1 MNNLNTILT
10 GDRPTG
16 QLHLGHYVGSLKTR
30 VAMQEDVENKLFIMV
45 ADVQALTDNA
55 KNPEKVAKNVLQVAL
70 DYLAVGLDPK
80 KSTLFVQSQIPELA
94 ELTMYYANLVSVNRL
109 KRNPTVKAEIEQKQ
123 FGEGVPTGFFIY
135 PISQAA
141 DITAFKANLVP
152 VGEDQK
158 PMLEQTQEIVHSFN
172 TTYREVLV
180 NPKAVL
186 PPKGMGR
193 LPGIDGNGKMSKSLG
208 NGIYLADSADI
219 LKKKVMSMYTDPNH
233 IHVEDPGNVEGNMVF
248 TYLDVFGEDKAY
260 IEELKNH
267 YRQGGLGDVKI
278 KRYLIDVLEATFGP
292 IRARREELAKD
303 PEYVMSV
310 LQQGSEKAREVS
322 AQTLSEVKQAMGIQ
336 YFA

>member
-186 PPKGMGR
+186 PPKGIGR

-208 NGIYLADSADI
+208 NGIYLADSADT

>member
-208 NGIYLADSADI
+208 NGIYLADSADT

-322 AQTLSEVKQAMGIQ
+322 ALTLSEVKQAMGIQ

>member
-80 KSTLFVQSQIPELA
+80 KSTLFVQSQISELA

-208 NGIYLADSADI
+208 NGIYLADSADT

>member
-208 NGIYLADSADI
+208 NGIYLVDSADT

>member
-1 MNNLNTILT
+1 MKNLNTILT

-16 QLHLGHYVGSLKTR
+16 QLHLGHFVGSLKTR
-30 VAMQEDVENKLFIMV
+30 VAMQEDPANQLFIMV

-70 DYLAVGLDPK
+70 DYLAVGLDPE
-80 KSTLFVQSQIPELA
+80 KSTLFIQSQIPELA

-172 TTYREVLV
+172 STYGEVLV
-180 NPKAVL
+180 QPKAVL

-233 IHVEDPGNVEGNMVF
+233 IHVEDPGKVEGNMVF
-248 TYLDVFGEDKAY
+248 TYLDVFGEDKVY
-260 IEELKNH
+260 IEELKNQ
-267 YRQGGLGDVKI
+267 YRHGGLGDVKI
-278 KRYLIDVLEATFGP
+278 KRYLIDVLEATFQP
-292 IRARREELAKD
+292 IRTRREELAKD
-303 PEYVMSV
+303 PDYVLSI
-310 LQQGSEKAREVS
+310 LQKGSEKARKVS
-322 AQTLSEVKQAMGIQ
+322 AQTLSEVKEAMGIQ
-336 YFA
+336 YFS